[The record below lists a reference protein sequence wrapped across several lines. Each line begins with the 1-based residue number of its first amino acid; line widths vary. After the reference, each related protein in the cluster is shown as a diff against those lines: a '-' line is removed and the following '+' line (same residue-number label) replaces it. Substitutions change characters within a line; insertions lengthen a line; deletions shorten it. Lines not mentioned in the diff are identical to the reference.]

1 MREMQPDGCAAR
13 RIKYLD
19 SRIGSSGVID
29 IVMGRTYEL
38 RIPPPF
44 DVAVKSM
51 EREIMRFLMRSTG
64 DREDA
69 KDLFQETWLR
79 AYRAYPTLKSE
90 DGLRP
95 WIFRIASNLCRNR
108 VRDRMRRTRVIINAS
123 ANGVENALCDSAS
136 SSARGGPE
144 NALHLKRSIA
154 RLPGKQGQALMMRKF
169 AGLEY
174 AEIGAALNCSVESAR
189 ASVYQALQKLKADE

>member
-1 MREMQPDGCAAR
+1 MQWGGCASKR
-13 RIKYLD
+13 NKCFD
-19 SRIGSSGVID
+19 SRIGLSGVID
-29 IVMGRTYEL
+29 IVMGKAYEL

-44 DVAVKSM
+44 EVAVKSM

-79 AYRAYPTLKSE
+79 AYRAYPTLRSE

-123 ANGVENALCDSAS
+123 ANGVELRDCAS
-136 SSARGGPE
+136 STTRGGPE

>member
-1 MREMQPDGCAAR
+1 MIAGSREARNAACR
-13 RIKYLD
+13 LRFD
-19 SRIGSSGVID
+19 SRIGLSGVID
-29 IVMGRTYEL
+29 SVMGRTYEL

-79 AYRAYPTLKSE
+79 AYRSYPTLKSE

-123 ANGVENALCDSAS
+123 ANGVENALCSA
-136 SSARGGPE
+136 AVR
-144 NALHLKRSIA
+144 LHFSHLAILR
-154 RLPGKQGQALMMRKF
+154 
-169 AGLEY
+169 
-174 AEIGAALNCSVESAR
+174 
-189 ASVYQALQKLKADE
+189 

>member
-1 MREMQPDGCAAR
+1 MPTFNL
-13 RIKYLD
+13 KL
-19 SRIGSSGVID
+19 
-29 IVMGRTYEL
+29 
-38 RIPPPF
+38 PPPF
-44 DVAVKSM
+44 EEAVKSM

-69 KDLFQETWLR
+69 MDLFQETWLR
-79 AYRAYPTLKSE
+79 AYCAYPTLQSE

-108 VRDRMRRTRVIINAS
+108 ARDRMRRGRVISNES
-123 ANGVENALCDSAS
+123 ADGAELAHSTPNHLNS
-136 SSARGGPE
+136 GPE
-144 NALHLKRSIA
+144 GELHLKRSIA

-174 AEIGAALNCSVESAR
+174 AEIGTALNCSAESAR
-189 ASVYQALQKLKADE
+189 ASVYQAVKKLKKLGLEE

>member
-1 MREMQPDGCAAR
+1 MRFNRKGAS
-13 RIKYLD
+13 LD
-19 SRIGSSGVID
+19 SRIDLSGVID
-29 IVMGRTYEL
+29 IVMGRAYEL

-44 DVAVKSM
+44 DEAVRSM

-79 AYRAYPTLKSE
+79 AYRAYPSLQTE

-108 VRDRMRRTRVIINAS
+108 VRDRMRRARVITNAS
-123 ANGVENALCDSAS
+123 ANGAALGDSAS
-136 SSARGGPE
+136 SSTRGGPD
-144 NALHLKRSIA
+144 AMLHLKRSIA

-189 ASVYQALQKLKADE
+189 ASVYQALRKLKADE

>member
-1 MREMQPDGCAAR
+1 MHHRGNSRRGFRIDNVVVLGEFYRQPGLTEAMPTFNL
-13 RIKYLD
+13 KL
-19 SRIGSSGVID
+19 
-29 IVMGRTYEL
+29 
-38 RIPPPF
+38 PPPF
-44 DVAVKSM
+44 EVAVKSM

-79 AYRAYPTLKSE
+79 AYRAYPTLRSE

-108 VRDRMRRTRVIINAS
+108 VRDRMRRMRVITNAS
-123 ANGVENALCDSAS
+123 ANGAELRDCAS
-136 SSARGGPE
+136 SSTRGGPE
-144 NALHLKRSIA
+144 GALHLKRSIA
-154 RLPGKQGQALMMRKF
+154 RLPGEQGQALMMRKF

-174 AEIGAALNCSVESAR
+174 AEIGAALDCSAESAR
-189 ASVYQALQKLKADE
+189 ACVHKALKKLRLEE

>member
-1 MREMQPDGCAAR
+1 MGASNNA
-13 RIKYLD
+13 L
-19 SRIGSSGVID
+19 SRIGSAGVID
-29 IVMGRTYEL
+29 MVMGTAYEL

-44 DVAVKSM
+44 EDAVKSM

-79 AYRAYPTLKSE
+79 AYRAYPTLRTE

-108 VRDRMRRTRVIINAS
+108 VRDRMRRARVITNAS
-123 ANGVENALCDSAS
+123 ANGAAFGDSAACS
-136 SSARGGPE
+136 TRGTPDGV
-144 NALHLKRSIA
+144 LHLKRSIA

-174 AEIGAALNCSVESAR
+174 AEIGAALNCSVDSAR
-189 ASVYQALQKLKADE
+189 ASVYQALRKLKADE